1 MKLPIALSNKHI
13 HLSQADID
21 VLFGQGYELTHK
33 KDLSQPGQ
41 FACEEMVE
49 VVGPKGSTKMR
60 VLGPARPESQVEV
73 SLADARGLGIAVPV
87 RQSGDTEGTPGCK
100 LVGPKG
106 EVEMTKG
113 VIVAARHIHMSLED
127 AEKFGVKDV
136 LVCTYQA
143 ISGAGKTFETWPD
156 MVDNVI
162 PYIGGEEE
170 KSEKEPLK
178 LWGKID
184 GSEIKPADKPNFT
197 AQCIRVPVSN
207 GHLGAVFVNFD
218 KMPKK
223 EEMIEI
229 WKNFKGRAQELELP
243 SAPKQFLNYFT
254 EDDRPQIKSER
265 MLENGMAISI
275 GRLRED
281 TQYQYKFVCLSH
293 NTLRGAAGG
302 GVLLAELLCAEGY
315 MD

>member
-73 SLADARGLGIAVPV
+73 SLADARALGIAVPV
-87 RQSGDTEGTPGCK
+87 RQSGDVEGTPGCK

-127 AEKFGVKDV
+127 AERFGVKDKDVVSVQTTGERALLFNNV
-136 LVCTYQA
+136 LVRA
-143 ISGAGKTFETWPD
+143 NAAFALE
-156 MVDNVI
+156 MHVDLDEGN
-162 PYIGGEEE
+162 
-170 KSEKEPLK
+170 
-178 LWGKID
+178 
-184 GSEIKPADKPNFT
+184 
-197 AQCIRVPVSN
+197 
-207 GHLGAVFVNFD
+207 
-218 KMPKK
+218 
-223 EEMIEI
+223 
-229 WKNFKGRAQELELP
+229 
-243 SAPKQFLNYFT
+243 
-254 EDDRPQIKSER
+254 
-265 MLENGMAISI
+265 
-275 GRLRED
+275 
-281 TQYQYKFVCLSH
+281 
-293 NTLRGAAGG
+293 AAGVKNG
-302 GVLLAELLCAEGY
+302 DLVELVK
-315 MD
+315 

>member
-33 KDLSQPGQ
+33 KDLSQPRQ

-106 EVEMTKG
+106 GVEMTKG

-127 AEKFGVKDV
+127 AERFGVKDKDVVSVQTTGERALLFNNV
-136 LVCTYQA
+136 LVRA
-143 ISGAGKTFETWPD
+143 NAAFALE
-156 MVDNVI
+156 MHVDL
-162 PYIGGEEE
+162 EE
-170 KSEKEPLK
+170 
-178 LWGKID
+178 G
-184 GSEIKPADKPNFT
+184 N
-197 AQCIRVPVSN
+197 
-207 GHLGAVFVNFD
+207 
-218 KMPKK
+218 
-223 EEMIEI
+223 
-229 WKNFKGRAQELELP
+229 
-243 SAPKQFLNYFT
+243 
-254 EDDRPQIKSER
+254 
-265 MLENGMAISI
+265 
-275 GRLRED
+275 
-281 TQYQYKFVCLSH
+281 
-293 NTLRGAAGG
+293 AAGVKNG
-302 GVLLAELLCAEGY
+302 DLVELVK
-315 MD
+315 

>member
-100 LVGPKG
+100 LGGPKG

-127 AEKFGVKDV
+127 AEWFGVKDKDVVSVQTTGERALLFNNV
-136 LVCTYQA
+136 LVRA
-143 ISGAGKTFETWPD
+143 NAAFALE
-156 MVDNVI
+156 MHVDL
-162 PYIGGEEE
+162 EE
-170 KSEKEPLK
+170 
-178 LWGKID
+178 G
-184 GSEIKPADKPNFT
+184 N
-197 AQCIRVPVSN
+197 
-207 GHLGAVFVNFD
+207 
-218 KMPKK
+218 
-223 EEMIEI
+223 
-229 WKNFKGRAQELELP
+229 
-243 SAPKQFLNYFT
+243 
-254 EDDRPQIKSER
+254 
-265 MLENGMAISI
+265 
-275 GRLRED
+275 
-281 TQYQYKFVCLSH
+281 
-293 NTLRGAAGG
+293 AAGVKNG
-302 GVLLAELLCAEGY
+302 DLVELVK
-315 MD
+315 